1 MTAVSTDFAQ
11 ALRDAGLRVTQ
22 QRMIVMSVLM
32 ESEDH
37 PNADE
42 LFART
47 KAIDGSVSFATV
59 YRTLAALEEAGL
71 IRKLSFEHESA
82 RFEVTPAAEHDHLVD
97 VDTGEVIEIESAEIE
112 RLRRELVERLG
123 YEIISHNTLIR
134 ARKKPRS

>member
-1 MTAVSTDFAQ
+1 MSSVAPDFAQ

-22 QRMIVMSVLM
+22 QRMIVLSVLM
-32 ESEDH
+32 QAEDH

-47 KAIDGSVSFATV
+47 KVIDGSVSFATV
-59 YRTLAALEEAGL
+59 YRTLSALEEAGL
-71 IRKLSFEHESA
+71 IRKLSFEDEPA
-82 RFEVTPAAEHDHLVD
+82 RFELTPAAEHDHLVD
-97 VDTGEVIEIESAEIE
+97 VDTGEVIEIECAEIE

-123 YEIISHNTLIR
+123 YEIISHSTLIR

>member
-32 ESEDH
+32 DSVDH

-59 YRTLAALEEAGL
+59 YRTLAALEEAG
-71 IRKLSFEHESA
+71 
-82 RFEVTPAAEHDHLVD
+82 D
-97 VDTGEVIEIESAEIE
+97 
-112 RLRRELVERLG
+112 ELVNNLQRLMPG
-123 YEIISHNTLIR
+123 ATAQVQMLTL
-134 ARKKPRS
+134 